1 MAKETSNVNETNETV
16 EQPQPEAA
24 EGFVGI
30 VATISEGVGQSDDE
44 KDNSILDNI
53 LGTNDEDSVDEVA
66 AKTNEEETPADV
78 VEETTEEE
86 DGETSTEP
94 TPLEGYDKA
103 VAALQRD
110 GVPRSVIDQMAEE
123 NPQALVEWGL
133 KRSKNQ
139 SDVDSYG
146 ARLKELEGGKSD
158 GDETTPEDSEVEGE
172 VQPESQ
178 PLSLDGVTQYESEIA
193 DIFGE
198 DAAKSIMTPMR
209 AYMEETT
216 TQLKQQQDVI
226 NAMMYQSEER
236 QILETRERLAERF
249 PKLKNEE
256 DFGLVVDSMTKL
268 AQVGEY
274 ANFDELMTDAYRMK
288 FAEDIADSV
297 KSTERSK
304 IRDAGQPT
312 TTFQSSTP
320 ASSKSS
326 EERED
331 AALDALLGGG
341 GFNEANSAYNG

>member
-1 MAKETSNVNETNETV
+1 MTDTNETNETV
-16 EQPQPEAA
+16 EQPQVEST
-24 EGFVGI
+24 ESSVGR
-30 VATISEGVGQSDDE
+30 VATISEGVTQSDDE

-53 LGTNDEDSVDEVA
+53 LGTNNEDSVDEVA
-66 AKTNEEETPADV
+66 AKTNEEETPAQV
-78 VEETTEEE
+78 VEETNEAE
-86 DGETSTEP
+86 DGETTTEP
-94 TPLEGYDKA
+94 TESEGYDKA

-146 ARLKELEGGKSD
+146 ARLKELEDGKSD
-158 GDETTPEDSEVEGE
+158 GDETTPEVSEVEGE
-172 VQPESQ
+172 VQPENQ
-178 PLSLDGVTQYESEIA
+178 PLSQDGVTQYESEIA

-209 AYMEETT
+209 AYMDETG

-236 QILETRERLAERF
+236 QILETRERLGERF

-288 FAEDIADSV
+288 FAEDLVQTANA
-297 KSTERSK
+297 KHRSK

-312 TTFQSSTP
+312 TTFESSTP
-320 ASSKSS
+320 SASKST
-326 EERED
+326 EQRED

-341 GFNEANSAYNG
+341 GFDDANSAYNG